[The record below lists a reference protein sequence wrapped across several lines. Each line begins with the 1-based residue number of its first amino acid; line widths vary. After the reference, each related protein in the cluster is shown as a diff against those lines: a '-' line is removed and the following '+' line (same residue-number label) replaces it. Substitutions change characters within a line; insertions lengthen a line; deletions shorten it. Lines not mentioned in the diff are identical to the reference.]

1 MRKRNKFLVS
11 GLFMLGVAFCG
22 VSSELTNFDVLG
34 NGKSVYGFDTNGNGV
49 QLIGVDRNNRVAINS
64 GGKVITINGNI
75 NLNGSV
81 TVSTIAIDNILE
93 KTSAHGVSIDEALI
107 KDGRGFF
114 TGGTTG
120 ATPNLY
126 LRSNAGVYS
135 GGSGRVA
142 LNSLGDGGYDAGY
155 VDASGTFRI
164 NNIVTVNG
172 AVDLKATAVEV
183 AGGLTANSLLYVQGT
198 NVGIGTTA
206 PSTKLDV
213 AGTVSA
219 SAFSVAPG
227 ISGLKLN
234 ATGSTY
240 WNIGAQNYITN
251 PDLRFIVNGT
261 NERARMDADGNL
273 RLGNDNSSPIANKL
287 EVGGTVSASAYQL
300 NTGST
305 GTGTSLILTS
315 GGAILPLTS
324 AARFK
329 KNVVPL
335 LKTDSSLL
343 YQLEPVEFD
352 YRKFDTV
359 SGNQVEITT
368 QNAGHAIGFIADDV
382 NVILPELVNNDAQ
395 GNVYSLKNEAFIPLL
410 LAEMK
415 KLKARLDAAGL

>member
-1 MRKRNKFLVS
+1 M
-11 GLFMLGVAFCG
+11 
-22 VSSELTNFDVLG
+22 
-34 NGKSVYGFDTNGNGV
+34 
-49 QLIGVDRNNRVAINS
+49 
-64 GGKVITINGNI
+64 
-75 NLNGSV
+75 
-81 TVSTIAIDNILE
+81 
-93 KTSAHGVSIDEALI
+93 
-107 KDGRGFF
+107 
-114 TGGTTG
+114 
-120 ATPNLY
+120 
-126 LRSNAGVYS
+126 
-135 GGSGRVA
+135 
-142 LNSLGDGGYDAGY
+142 
-155 VDASGTFRI
+155 
-164 NNIVTVNG
+164 
-172 AVDLKATAVEV
+172 
-183 AGGLTANSLLYVQGT
+183 
-198 NVGIGTTA
+198 
-206 PSTKLDV
+206 
-213 AGTVSA
+213 
-219 SAFSVAPG
+219 
-227 ISGLKLN
+227 
-234 ATGSTY
+234 
-240 WNIGAQNYITN
+240 
-251 PDLRFIVNGT
+251 NGT